1 MSRSRRVRSAHPG
14 RVLVACAGAGYAY
27 WATGLRPFTWIA
39 YLAVAIPV
47 VICGSVLVVRGSV
60 GAGAGAGNRDGR
72 VLTRA
77 AAIPWLVLALAIA
90 GLEGVG
96 LVLGGRS
103 RTVPTLSTVVDH
115 ALGWHVSRMVLFCGW
130 LLIGVVPA
138 VRGHT
143 SRRAGLRWW

>member
-1 MSRSRRVRSAHPG
+1 M
-14 RVLVACAGAGYAY
+14 LVASAGAGYAY
-27 WATGLRPFTWIA
+27 WATGLHPFTWIA
-39 YLAVAIPV
+39 YLAVGIPV

-60 GAGAGAGNRDGR
+60 GAGTGAGIGSGR

-96 LVLGGRS
+96 LALGGRS

-138 VRGHT
+138 VRGHG
-143 SRRAGLRWW
+143 RGEPG